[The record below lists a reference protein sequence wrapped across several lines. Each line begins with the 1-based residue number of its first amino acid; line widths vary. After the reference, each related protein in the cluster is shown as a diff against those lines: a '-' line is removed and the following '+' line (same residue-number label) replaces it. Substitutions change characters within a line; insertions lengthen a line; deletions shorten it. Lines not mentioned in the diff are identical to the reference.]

1 MSQGISKRELLIAM
15 FREALKRVDP
25 YRLILSEAGRIRERI
40 AAGGVRDVYVAG
52 FGKASYPMALG
63 LEEGLGDLIREGIII
78 TKDGHLPRENRLR
91 QIRACEASHPV
102 PDERAVSATRKIL
115 ELADDLDEDDLLIC
129 LTSGGGSA
137 LFVSPYEGLRLKEKQ
152 DITDLLLRAGAE
164 ISELNAVRKH
174 LSAVKGGRFAERVAP
189 AGIINLII
197 SDVIGDALDVIAS
210 GPTAPDPTSYD
221 DALKVLEKYNL
232 MEKAPPGMLDFLKKG
247 SGGEYP
253 ETPGPDAAFFDSVKN
268 ILVGTNRK
276 ALEGAADAARQI
288 GYDTEILTDRLS
300 GEVRDA
306 AAWLFEVAS
315 RYIEKGGRPV
325 CLISGGE
332 TTVKVT
338 GKGKGGRNMELAL
351 TFALL
356 IEGRE
361 GITLLSAGTDGT
373 DGPTDAAGAIVDGD
387 SISRGRMRGL
397 DARDFLERNDSY
409 NFFRET
415 GDLLITGPTG
425 TNVMDIQILII
436 Q

>member
-25 YRLILSEAGRIRERI
+25 YRLILSEAGHIRERI
-40 AAGGVRDVYVAG
+40 AAAVVRGVYVAG

-63 LEEGLGDLIREGIII
+63 LEEELGDLIRNGIII
-78 TKDGHLPRENRLR
+78 TKDGHLPEENRLR

-137 LFVSPYEGLRLKEKQ
+137 LFVSPFDGLTLEDKQ
-152 DITDLLLRAGAE
+152 AVTGLLLRSGAE
-164 ISELNAVRKH
+164 IAELNTVRKH
-174 LSAVKGGRFAERVAP
+174 LSAVKGGRLAERTSP

-197 SDVIGDALDVIAS
+197 SDVTGDALDVIAS
-210 GPTAPDPTSYD
+210 GPTVPDPSTYD
-221 DALKVLEKYNL
+221 DALSVLEKYNL
-232 MEKAPPGMLDFLKKG
+232 MEKVPRPVRDFFEKG
-247 SGGEYP
+247 KGGEYP
-253 ETPGPDAAFFDSVKN
+253 ETPGPDKAFFDGVEN
-268 ILVGTNRK
+268 ILIGTNRK
-276 ALEGAADAARQI
+276 ALEGAADAARRS
-288 GYDTEILTDRLS
+288 GYDTVILTDRLS
-300 GEVRDA
+300 GEARDA
-306 AAWLFEVAS
+306 AVWLSEAAS
-315 RYIEKGGRPV
+315 RYVEREDRPV

-332 TTVKVT
+332 TTVKVR
-338 GKGKGGRNMELAL
+338 GEGKGGRNMELAL
-351 TFALL
+351 AFAIL

-373 DGPTDAAGAIVDGD
+373 DGPTDAAGAIVDGG
-387 SISRGRMRGL
+387 SVSRGRMRGL

-409 NFFRET
+409 NYFRET

-425 TNVMDIQILII
+425 TNVMDIQILTI